1 MSKLFKPSEYTDY
14 QKTTQWLN
22 TTLGIHDM
30 YCFCDKPWI
39 HMLESI
45 LERNNFFEIPEKDKR
60 LIQKCLV
67 SITTKDK
74 GDNNHTE
81 DASGTHTKEDD
92 GFDID
97 IGDLEKLFEE
107 DDKNG

>member
-1 MSKLFKPSEYTDY
+1 MSKFLKPSEYTDY

-22 TTLGIHDM
+22 VILGVHDM

-39 HMLESI
+39 HLLESI

-67 SITTKDK
+67 SITTKE
-74 GDNNHTE
+74 GGESNHTE
-81 DASGTHTKEDD
+81 EENGSHTKEDD
-92 GFDID
+92 GLDID
-97 IGDLEKLFEE
+97 IGDLQKLFEE